1 MTRRINYTDASR
13 LSFAATVVR
22 ALEHEGHPAAVLDRT
37 AFYPT
42 SGGQPFDTGRLGE
55 AQVIDV
61 IELVDGDIRHVLSTH
76 LSADTAVH
84 GEVDEARRW
93 DHM

>member
-42 SGGQPFDTGRLGE
+42 S
-55 AQVIDV
+55 
-61 IELVDGDIRHVLSTH
+61 DGFSLSTVS
-76 LSADTAVH
+76 LAAATREWIA
-84 GEVDEARRW
+84 GL
-93 DHM
+93 